1 MDFRVKT
8 IAKLIST
15 VAVIASTL
23 GVASTQAQTS
33 LQEHIDKHCKKD
45 CVDAQ
50 KLVDASYRA
59 SQRFGIDYKALMA
72 IVFVESKFS
81 TKAKNG
87 SSVGLTQVLLTYH
100 RPKFMGRNV
109 FDVDDNIFAGA
120 QVFKECLQKHKG
132 MYPKA
137 FSCYNGYQH
146 GDPKYK
152 GKTLSAYMDLKK
164 LDLPKP
170 SSDPLGDFITHK
182 AK

>member
-1 MDFRVKT
+1 MRFRITT
-8 IAKLIST
+8 IAQSLVKLSILSCT
-15 VAVIASTL
+15 VL
-23 GVASTQAQTS
+23 GASTQAQTS
-33 LQEHIDKHCKKD
+33 LQEHIEKYCKRD

-50 KLVDASYRA
+50 KLVDVSHRA
-59 SQRFGIDYKALMA
+59 AQRFGFDYKALMA

-81 TKAKNG
+81 TKARNG

-100 RPKFMGRNV
+100 KPKFMGKNV
-109 FDVDDNIFAGA
+109 YDVDDNIFAGA

-152 GKTLSAYMDLKK
+152 GKTLSAYLDLKK

-170 SSDPLGDFITHK
+170 SSDPLGDFIIHK